1 MSACPS
7 CQTEN
12 PPGSKF
18 CAGCGAALPK
28 MPVPLRCAACGAE
41 SPEGSRFCKGCGKPV
56 GSGAAGGGAGQ
67 GRTGGPPRGSAKPKA
82 LGEGVQRIKT
92 LLLAGAGLYGVAL
105 FLMYSE
111 LARMKQ
117 AFGPYAGQLPE
128 ADTQWFLIILDAC
141 LAAGNI
147 YASTLAGK
155 GDFKYAKWLFAAMAV
170 LGLIFFVRGLKGSI
184 VFILINGAVMAA
196 GAYGYRL
203 VNQEERKAAAA

>member
-7 CQTEN
+7 CQTQN

-18 CAGCGAALPK
+18 CAGCGAALPAL
-28 MPVPLRCAACGAE
+28 PVPLRCASCGAE

-56 GSGAAGGGAGQ
+56 GAGGAGGAGR
-67 GRTGGPPRGSAKPKA
+67 GRTAAPPVAPKPKA
-82 LGEGVQRIKT
+82 LGEGAQRIRT

-111 LARMKQ
+111 LARMKA
-117 AFGPYAGQLPE
+117 AFGPYAGQLPG

-203 VNQEERKAAAA
+203 VGQEERKAAAA

>member
-7 CQTEN
+7 CRTEN

-41 SPEGSRFCKGCGKPV
+41 SPEGSRFCKGCGRPL
-56 GSGAAGGGAGQ
+56 GAAAA
-67 GRTGGPPRGSAKPKA
+67 PPPGSAKPKA

-111 LARMKQ
+111 LARMKA
-117 AFGPYAGQLPE
+117 AFGPYAGQLPG

-147 YASTLAGK
+147 YASTLVGK
-155 GDFKYAKWLFAAMAV
+155 GGFKYAKWLFAAMAV
-170 LGLIFFVRGLKGSI
+170 LGLIFLVRGLKGSI

-203 VNQEERKAAAA
+203 VGQEERKAAGA

>member
-7 CQTEN
+7 CRTEN

-28 MPVPLRCAACGAE
+28 MPVPLRCAACRAE
-41 SPEGSRFCKGCGKPV
+41 SPEGSRFCKGCGRPL
-56 GSGAAGGGAGQ
+56 GAAAA
-67 GRTGGPPRGSAKPKA
+67 PLPGSAKPKA

-111 LARMKQ
+111 LARMKA
-117 AFGPYAGQLPE
+117 AFGPYAGQLPG

-147 YASTLAGK
+147 YASTLAAK
-155 GDFKYAKWLFAAMAV
+155 GELKYAKWLFAAMAV

-203 VNQEERKAAAA
+203 VGQEERKAAGA